1 VELERL
7 AVDLRPRTTWEA
19 LDLGA
24 AMLREWWG
32 PILRVWLVLVVPWA
46 IVLALAFETRYWVA
60 MLVLWWSKP
69 VFDRFILHVASRAVF
84 GEPPAART
92 ALAAWREALTPGLLR
107 QLTWARL
114 APTRSFV
121 QPVWQLERQ
130 TGRDARARSA
140 VLGRR
145 ASGTAFW
152 LTLVCGHLELV
163 LMLSLDVLVTLF
175 TPPEAGGS
183 PGGMRGFFEAL
194 FGDEANNAFGLADF
208 AFYVVAITIIE
219 PLYVVSGLA
228 LYLNRRTQLEGWD
241 IELAFRRMER
251 RLAGRTVSGIVVALA
266 ATLALAG
273 AVVPTDALAATPS
286 RGAAVAAAARDP
298 QDAVKEVLAAP
309 EFQEYRKERTWKRKG
324 ERQRDTRQQAPF
336 MPGLVQLLAEL
347 ARLAAWIAAVVAV
360 VALAWYARRFLR
372 PESRA
377 ESAEAAL
384 PEMLF
389 GLDVRPESLPDDPA
403 AAALEHARAGR
414 VREALSLLYR
424 GALVALVHRHAVPL
438 RESST
443 EGDAVKLGRRAL
455 TEGGG
460 DYLGRL
466 VEAWQATAYGGR
478 PPPAAAAEKLALAWP
493 AHFASRGGNARGADA

>member
-1 VELERL
+1 MELERL

-32 PILRVWLVLVVPWA
+32 PILRVWLVLVLPWA
-46 IVLALAFETRYWVA
+46 LALALAFETRYWVA
-60 MLVLWWSKP
+60 CLLLWWSKP

-92 ALAAWREALTPGLLR
+92 ALAAWREVLTPGLFR

-121 QPVWQLERQ
+121 LPVWQLERQ
-130 TGRDARARSA
+130 SGRPARARSA

-152 LTLVCGHLELV
+152 LTLVCAHLELV
-163 LMLSLDVLVTLF
+163 LVLSLDVLVTLF

-183 PGGMRGFFEAL
+183 PGSVRGFFDTL
-194 FGDEANNAFGLADF
+194 FGDDANSAFGLADF
-208 AFYVVAITIIE
+208 AFYVIAISVIE

-251 RLAGRTVSGIVVALA
+251 RLAGRNVTSIVVALA

-273 AVVPTDALAATPS
+273 AVLPTDARAATP
-286 RGAAVAAAARDP
+286 AAPASASARDP
-298 QDAVKEVLAAP
+298 QDVVKEVLAAP

-324 ERQRDTRQQAPF
+324 ERKREARQQQAPF
-336 MPGLVQLLAEL
+336 LPGVVQFLAEL
-347 ARLAAWIAAVVAV
+347 ARLAAWIAAVAAV
-360 VALAWYARRFLR
+360 VALAWYARRFLT

-377 ESAEAAL
+377 DSAESAL
-384 PEMLF
+384 PETLF

-460 DYLGRL
+460 DYFGRL
-466 VEAWQATAYGGR
+466 VDAWQATAYGGR
-478 PPPAAAAEKLALAWP
+478 PPAASAAEKLALAWP
-493 AHFASRGGNARGADA
+493 AHFASRGNTRSADA